1 MKHLLLLAAL
11 PGALLAQSLE
21 GTWQGTLVPPNQNDG
36 IRLAFK
42 IDKNGNAYQGTFYN
56 LANGRQLNLG
66 AITLQGNAVK
76 IAIPG
81 NGMNYEGRIEADGNS
96 ITGTLT
102 QGMTQ
107 GTNPLP
113 LPLKRATATTAWE
126 LPPPPTAPKPL
137 PEGTKPEF
145 EVASIK
151 PTGRQGG
158 PGMNVTATELRAG
171 NISLADLITFTFE
184 LHLTQVSG
192 LPGWAETEGYEI
204 VAKLPQGGDPSDVQ
218 IRTMLKNLMQSRFGL
233 SFHMEKRELSVYT
246 ISIGR
251 NGPAGIKMVKN
262 TTNGA
267 RVGAQG
273 LGRTTFSGVTMAG
286 FAGQLQLRVLDRPVI
301 DQTGLT
307 DRYDFTLNWRPDE
320 FQFPRATAAQRAN
333 AVATG
338 ADALPDLFS
347 AVQEQLGLKLEAT
360 KAPADVL
367 VIDKVSKPSEN

>member
-218 IRTMLKNLMQSRFGL
+218 IRTMLKNLTQSRFGL

>member
-273 LGRTTFSGVTMAG
+273 LGRTTFSGVT
-286 FAGQLQLRVLDRPVI
+286 
-301 DQTGLT
+301 
-307 DRYDFTLNWRPDE
+307 TLPNILL
-320 FQFPRATAAQRAN
+320 AT
-333 AVATG
+333 
-338 ADALPDLFS
+338 
-347 AVQEQLGLKLEAT
+347 E
-360 KAPADVL
+360 
-367 VIDKVSKPSEN
+367 

>member
-1 MKHLLLLAAL
+1 MKHLWLLAAL
-11 PGALLAQSLE
+11 PGALLAEALE
-21 GTWQGTLVPPNQNDG
+21 GTWQGTLIPPNQNDG

-42 IDKNGNAYQGTFYN
+42 IDKNGNAYQGRFYN

-81 NGMNYEGRIEADGNS
+81 NGMNYEGKIEADGNS

-102 QGMTQ
+102 QGTQ
-107 GTNPLP
+107 VANP
-113 LPLKRATATTAWE
+113 LPLKRATSETAWE

-145 EVASIK
+145 EVATIK
-151 PTGRQGG
+151 PAGLS
-158 PGMNVTATELRAG
+158 PGLGLNVTATELRAQS
-171 NISLADLITFTFE
+171 ISLAGLITFTFE

-233 SFHMEKRELSVYT
+233 SFHTEKRELSVYT
-246 ISIGR
+246 ISIGK

>member
-1 MKHLLLLAAL
+1 MKHLWLLAAL
-11 PGALLAQSLE
+11 PGALLAEALE
-21 GTWQGTLVPPNQNDG
+21 GTWQGTLIPPNQNDG

-102 QGMTQ
+102 QGTQ
-107 GTNPLP
+107 GANP
-113 LPLKRATATTAWE
+113 LPLKRATSETAWE
-126 LPPPPTAPKPL
+126 LPPPPAAPKQL

-145 EVASIK
+145 EVATIK
-151 PTGRQGG
+151 PAGLS
-158 PGMNVTATELRAG
+158 PGLGLNVTATELRAQS
-171 NISLADLITFTFE
+171 ISIAGLITFTFE

-233 SFHMEKRELSVYT
+233 SFHTEKRELSVYT
-246 ISIGR
+246 ISIGK

-262 TTNGA
+262 TTNGQ
-267 RVGAQG
+267 RIGAQG
-273 LGRTTFSGVTMAG
+273 LGRTVFSGITMSD
-286 FAGQLQLRVLDRPVI
+286 FAAQLQLRVLDRPVI
-301 DQTGLT
+301 DRTGLA

-320 FQFPRATAAQRAN
+320 FQFPRASAAQRAA
-333 AVATG
+333 AVAAG
-338 ADALPDLFS
+338 ADALPDLFT
-347 AVQEQLGLKLEAT
+347 AVQEQLGLKLDAT
-360 KAPADVL
+360 KAPVDVL

>member
-1 MKHLLLLAAL
+1 MKFLVFLTVLA
-11 PGALLAQSLE
+11 GALLAQTLE
-21 GTWQGTLVPPNQNDG
+21 GTWQGTLIPPNQSDR

-56 LANGRQLNLG
+56 LGNGRQLNLG
-66 AITLQGNAVK
+66 AITLQGNAVN

-81 NGMNYEGRIEADGNS
+81 NGMNYEGKIEADGTL
-96 ITGTLT
+96 ITGTLI
-102 QGMTQ
+102 Q

-113 LPLKRATATTAWE
+113 LPLKRATSETAWE
-126 LPPPPTAPKPL
+126 LPRTPAGTPKGL
-137 PEGTKPEF
+137 PEGMKPEF
-145 EVASIK
+145 EVATIK
-151 PTGRQGG
+151 PTGVSPG
-158 PGMNVTATELRAG
+158 PGLNVTATELRAPS
-171 NISLADLITFTFE
+171 ISLADLITFTFE

-218 IRTMLKNLMQSRFGL
+218 LRTMLKNLMQSRFGL
-233 SFHMEKRELSVYT
+233 FFHTEKRKLSVYA
-246 ISIGR
+246 ISIGK

-267 RVGAQG
+267 RAGAQG
-273 LGRTTFSGVTMAG
+273 LGRTTFSGVTMAD

-301 DQTGLT
+301 DRTGLS

-320 FQFPRATAAQRAN
+320 FQFPRASAAQRAT
-333 AVATG
+333 AIAGG

-347 AVQEQLGLKLEAT
+347 AIQEQLGLKLDAT
-360 KAPADVL
+360 KAPVEVL

>member
-1 MKHLLLLAAL
+1 MKLLLLLTAMA
-11 PGALLAQSLE
+11 GALLAQTIE
-21 GTWQGTLVPPNQNDG
+21 GTWQGTLIPPNQNDG

-42 IDKNGNAYQGTFYN
+42 IDKNGNAYQGVFYN

-81 NGMNYEGRIEADGNS
+81 NGMSYDGKIETDGNS
-96 ITGTLT
+96 ITGTLL
-102 QGMTQ
+102 Q

-113 LPLKRATATTAWE
+113 LPLKRATRETAWE
-126 LPPPPTAPKPL
+126 LPPPPIAPKPL
-137 PEGTKPEF
+137 PEDTKPEF
-145 EVASIK
+145 EVATIK
-151 PTGRQGG
+151 PAGVSPG
-158 PGMNVTATELRAG
+158 PGLNVTATELRARS
-171 NISLADLITFTFE
+171 ISLADLITFTFE
-184 LHLTQVSG
+184 LHLTQVLG

-233 SFHMEKRELSVYT
+233 SFHTETRELSVYT

-262 TTNGA
+262 ATNGQ

-273 LGRTTFSGVTMAG
+273 LGRTVFSGITIAG

-301 DQTGLT
+301 DRTGLT

-320 FQFPRATAAQRAN
+320 FQFPRATAAQRAA
-333 AVATG
+333 AVAG
-338 ADALPDLFS
+338 ADALPDLFT
-347 AVQEQLGLKLEAT
+347 AVQEQLGLKLDAT
-360 KAPADVL
+360 KAPVDVL
-367 VIDKVSKPSEN
+367 VIDKVSRPSEN

>member
-1 MKHLLLLAAL
+1 MKQLLLLAAL
-11 PGALLAQSLE
+11 PGALLAQALE
-21 GTWQGTLVPPNQNDG
+21 GTWQGTLAPPNQNDG

-42 IDKNGNAYQGTFYN
+42 IDKNGNTYQGTFYN
-56 LANGRQLNLG
+56 LANVRQFNLG

-76 IAIPG
+76 IVIPG

-96 ITGTLT
+96 ITGTLN
-102 QGMTQ
+102 Q

-113 LPLKRATATTAWE
+113 LPLKRTTATTAWE
-126 LPPPPTAPKPL
+126 LPPPPAALKGL

-145 EVASIK
+145 EVASVK
-151 PTGRQGG
+151 PSVTP
-158 PGMNVTATELRAG
+158 PGLGLNVTATELRARS
-171 NISLADLITFTFE
+171 ISLADIIAFAYE
-184 LHLTQVSG
+184 LHPKQISG

-204 VAKLPQGGDPSDVQ
+204 VARLPEGGDPSDAQ
-218 IRTMLKNLMQSRFGL
+218 IRTMLKDLMKDRFGL
-233 SFHMEKRELSVYT
+233 SLHTEKRELSVYA
-246 ISIGR
+246 ISIGK

-273 LGRTTFSGVTMAG
+273 LGRTVFSGVTMAG
-286 FAGQLQLRVLDRPVI
+286 FADQLQLRVLDRPVI

-320 FQFPRATAAQRAN
+320 FQFPRASAAQRTA
-333 AVATG
+333 AVTNG
-338 ADALPDLFS
+338 ADSLPDLFT
-347 AVQEQLGLKLEAT
+347 AFQEQLGLKLEAA
-360 KAPADVL
+360 KAPIDVL